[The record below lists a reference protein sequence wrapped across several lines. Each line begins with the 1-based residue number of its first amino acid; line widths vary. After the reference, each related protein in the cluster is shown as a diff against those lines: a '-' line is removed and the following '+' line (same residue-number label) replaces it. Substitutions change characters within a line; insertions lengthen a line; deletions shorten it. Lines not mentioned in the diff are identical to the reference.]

1 MSCPKQQSYSSE
13 VILTQMTLFNRRRVG
28 EVEPMRK
35 ENYNSGNRND
45 SQIQEEVA
53 SSLSSL
59 EKQLLRTMARVEMR
73 GKRGRKIA
81 VLLTKAHQHQM
92 ELLNKRIGQ
101 H

>member
-28 EVEPMRK
+28 DVEPMRK
-35 ENYNSGNRND
+35 ENYNRND